1 MNSAQPGAGSAAPHF
16 ALALTLLWLAGVA
29 MRLPLLVVPP
39 VIPLIHDDLGM
50 TETQVGALAGMPLT
64 MFALAAVPGSM
75 LIARLGV
82 MRVAVA
88 GLLVTAL
95 AAAARSGAVDVWTLY
110 AATVLMGFGIAIL
123 QPTMPTLVRAWA
135 PQRMWLANAVYTN
148 GMTIGV
154 VLGPILTMPLV
165 LPLVDGSWRGD
176 LLLWAVPGLMA
187 ALAFAAMA
195 LRRQAVPPRAI
206 SAPQRWWPDW
216 SNPLLWVLGITLGA
230 NNAQFYA
237 INAFVPDYLTSIG
250 RADQIGTTLGWLNG
264 SQLAASILVLVLP
277 EALQRRSW
285 PFTIFGPLTVLTL
298 AGILFGDGYW
308 AVLCAV
314 IFGFAAALTFLVT
327 FGLPAILSAP
337 DDVHRLA
344 GGMFTISYTIAV
356 LTPILCGALWD
367 ITGIPWTAFVP
378 IAICGLVLTVFGTML
393 TVRKAPN

>member
-1 MNSAQPGAGSAAPHF
+1 MNSAQPGAGSAVPPF

-50 TETQVGALAGMPLT
+50 SETQVGALAGMPLT
-64 MFALAAVPGSM
+64 MFALAAVPGSL

-95 AAAARSGAVDVWTLY
+95 AAAARSGAAGVWTLY

-135 PQRMWLANAVYTN
+135 PHRMWLANAVYTN

-154 VLGPILTMPLV
+154 LLGPILTMPLV

-176 LLLWAVPGLMA
+176 LLVWAVPGMVA
-187 ALAFAAMA
+187 ALAYAAMA
-195 LRRQAVPPRAI
+195 LRRQVSLPRVTG
-206 SAPQRWWPDW
+206 APQRWWPDW
-216 SNPLLWVLGITLGA
+216 RSPLLWLLGITLGA

-237 INAFVPDYLTSIG
+237 INAFVPDYLISIY

-277 EALQRRSW
+277 EPLQRRSW
-285 PFTIFGPLTVLTL
+285 PFTVFGPLTVVSL

-308 AVLCAV
+308 LVLSAVA
-314 IFGFAAALTFLVT
+314 FGFAAALTFLVT

-337 DDVHRLA
+337 GEVHRLA

-367 ITGIPWTAFVP
+367 VTGMPWTAFVP
-378 IAICGLVLTVFGTML
+378 IAICGVVLTVFGAML